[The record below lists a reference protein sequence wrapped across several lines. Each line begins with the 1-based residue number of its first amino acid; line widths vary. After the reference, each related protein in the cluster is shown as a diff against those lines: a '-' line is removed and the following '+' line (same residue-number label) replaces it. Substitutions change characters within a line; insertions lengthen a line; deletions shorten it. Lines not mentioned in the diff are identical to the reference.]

1 MPSSDLANCEI
12 TLYTCIIAIITYA
25 TKNNSYCNT
34 DTSVQALK
42 NKRALRKY
50 ICRNE
55 VCGVRDQKGG
65 IRNQNGGIWNHSPWI
80 RDHKQWGRNQPL
92 FYGLARPGEIRLYHF
107 CGIRNQN
114 SSRFCNQGL
123 EIWVHNRISDE

>member
-92 FYGLARPGEIRLYHF
+92 FYGLGPERSGCTIFVGSGTKIRHAF
-107 CGIRNQN
+107 VIK
-114 SSRFCNQGL
+114 
-123 EIWVHNRISDE
+123 D